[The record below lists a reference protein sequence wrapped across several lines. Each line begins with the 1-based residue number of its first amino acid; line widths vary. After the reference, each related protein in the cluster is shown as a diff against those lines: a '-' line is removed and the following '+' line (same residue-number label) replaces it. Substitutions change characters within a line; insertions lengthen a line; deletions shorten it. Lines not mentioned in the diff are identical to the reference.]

1 MSREKKKATT
11 QHTSELK
18 KHPEGILKKTF
29 SSASLMK
36 PTERIRLM
44 RPSHVESD
52 LQSDGTDV
60 TDLPFDPTS
69 LIELPLL
76 PLRNTVV
83 FPSITA
89 PLVVG
94 RPRSVAAVEAAIT
107 TEEKLLVVVAQREQA
122 IDDVSADDLYQVG
135 TMVVVT
141 KMLRTSDETI
151 QIAVQGWKRVRL
163 VEFMPSDE
171 YLKVRVQILEYPQGE
186 DIEIEALH
194 RNIVSLIH
202 KSLSLLPNVPEG
214 VATAFT
220 SEADPVVLAFRL
232 GTLLNLDL
240 EKQQALLE
248 APTPRELLQLMNS
261 YLTREVEILEV
272 RRKIAGEAQAEMDR
286 AQREYILRQQLK
298 AIQKELGEE
307 EPEMAEV
314 NMLRERL
321 EATALP
327 EEVRREAERELRRME
342 RLPSAA
348 PDYHVIRTYLEWVLE
363 LPWCI
368 STEDNLDLHHA
379 EAVLNQDHHDLAE
392 VKDRILE
399 FLAVLKLKPNAKSP
413 IICFAGP
420 PGVGK
425 TSLGQS
431 IARALG
437 RKFERMSLGG
447 VRDEAELRGHRRT
460 YVGALPGRVIQALR
474 RAGTNNPLIMLD
486 EVDKLGMDFR
496 GDPASALL
504 EILDP
509 EQNHT
514 FRDHY
519 LDLPFDLSRVFFICT
534 VNTLAT
540 VPPALR
546 DRMEV
551 IPLPGYSEEEKLEI
565 AKRYLVPRQIEQNG
579 LRPDQLILSDEVLK
593 RIISRFTREAGVRQ
607 LDRCISK
614 IARKVAKKIA
624 QGTTQSVTLQL
635 DEIKDYLGV
644 EKFFQEQA
652 RPTLPIGVATGLA
665 WTEVGGELLF
675 VEATLLPGGKGLT
688 LTGHL
693 GEVMQES
700 ARAAQS
706 YIWAHAKELAIDPAQ
721 FKNNGVHLHVPSG
734 AIPKDGPSAGVAM
747 VSALTSLY
755 TKKPV
760 PPDIAMTGEITL
772 SGLVLPVGGVKEK
785 ILAARRG
792 GIKRIIIPKHN
803 LQDLDELQ
811 PEVRQDLT
819 FIPVESIDE
828 LLRALFADTPSEQT
842 KPSKQPRRM
851 PGAGQP
857 RAVETHSLKQRK
869 TAGIF
874 SALDDI

>member
-1 MSREKKKATT
+1 MIDE
-11 QHTSELK
+11 SED
-18 KHPEGILKKTF
+18 
-29 SSASLMK
+29 SSATL
-36 PTERIRLM
+36 
-44 RPSHVESD
+44 
-52 LQSDGTDV
+52 
-60 TDLPFDPTS
+60 
-69 LIELPLL
+69 ELPVL
-76 PLRNTVV
+76 PLRNTIV
-83 FPSITA
+83 FPSVVA

-94 RPRSVAAVEAAIT
+94 RPKSVAAVEVAVT
-107 TEEKLLVVVAQREQA
+107 TEEKLLLAVAQREQA
-122 IDDVSADDLYQVG
+122 LDDVSGDDLYTVG

-141 KMLRTSDETI
+141 KMLRTSEDTI
-151 QIAVQGWKRVRL
+151 QIAVQGWRRVKVL
-163 VEFMPSDE
+163 E
-171 YLKVRVQILEYPQGE
+171 YLRREDYLKARVEVLEFPKDEG
-186 DIEIEALH
+186 IEIEALH
-194 RNIVSLIH
+194 RNILSLIH
-202 KSLSLLPNVPEG
+202 KSLTLLPNVPEG
-214 VATAFT
+214 VASVFT
-220 SEADPVVLAFRL
+220 SEEDPIVLAYRL

-248 APTPRELLQLMNS
+248 AGTRRQVLQLMNS

-272 RRKIAGEAQAEMDR
+272 RRKIAGEAQAEMDK
-286 AQREYILRQQLK
+286 AQREYILRQQMR

-307 EPEMAEV
+307 EPEQAEA

-321 EATALP
+321 EATDLP
-327 EEVRREAERELRRME
+327 DDVRKEAERELRRME

-363 LPWCI
+363 LPWKI
-368 STEDNLDLHHA
+368 STEDNLDLNHA
-379 EAVLNQDHHDLAE
+379 EEILNQDHHDLKE

-399 FLAVLKLKPNAKSP
+399 FLAVLKLKPGAKSP
-413 IICFAGP
+413 IICFVGP

-460 YVGALPGRVIQALR
+460 YVGALPGRIIQALR
-474 RAGTNNPLIMLD
+474 RAGRNNPLLMLD
-486 EVDKLGMDFR
+486 EVDKLGTDFR

-551 IPLPGYSEEEKLEI
+551 INLPGYSEEEKLEI
-565 AKRYLVPRQIEQNG
+565 ARRYLLPRQIDQNG
-579 LRPDQLILSDEVLK
+579 LKRDQLLIPDDVMK

-607 LDRCISK
+607 LERSIGK
-614 IARKVAKKIA
+614 IARKVAKQIA
-624 QGTTQSVTLQL
+624 QGRAAAVTVKPEDLRG
-635 DEIKDYLGV
+635 YLGV
-644 EKFFQEQA
+644 EKFLQETA
-652 RPTLPIGVATGLA
+652 RQLLPVGVATGLA

-706 YIWAHAKELAIDPAQ
+706 YIWSHAKELKVDPSQ
-721 FKNNGVHLHVPSG
+721 FKQAGVHLHVPSG

-747 VSALTSLY
+747 VAALTSLY
-755 TKKPV
+755 TQRPV
-760 PPDIAMTGEITL
+760 PPNIAMTGEITL
-772 SGLVLPVGGVKEK
+772 SGLVLPIGGVKEK
-785 ILAARRG
+785 VLAARRG
-792 GIKRIIIPKHN
+792 GIKKAIIPKHN

-811 PEVRQDLT
+811 PEVRQDLE
-819 FIPVESIDE
+819 FIPVETIDE
-828 LLRALFADTPSEQT
+828 VLENIFNHQPPEKAKSPKRQ
-842 KPSKQPRRM
+842 SKAQ
-851 PGAGQP
+851 A
-857 RAVETHSLKQRK
+857 AKRK
-869 TAGIF
+869 
-874 SALDDI
+874 